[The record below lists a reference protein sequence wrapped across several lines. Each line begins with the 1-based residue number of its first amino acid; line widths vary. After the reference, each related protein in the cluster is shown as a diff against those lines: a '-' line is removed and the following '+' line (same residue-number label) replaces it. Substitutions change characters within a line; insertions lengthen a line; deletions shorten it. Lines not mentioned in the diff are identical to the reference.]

1 MKYNLTLFCLFIALI
16 ACDRKSEVEQSIDEI
31 PVEISVTRFDKIFY
45 QTKPADLPKIKREFP
60 YFFPEGNDD
69 KLWLEKMTDPQWR
82 ELHDEVEKK
91 YPTFEAETNDIETLV
106 RHIKHYFPKTK
117 TPKVITLI
125 SEMDYNSKVI
135 YADSLILISLELYL
149 GQDHR
154 FYQFPAYLKQ
164 NFVPRQ
170 IVPDIAQSFAE
181 RKIPPAKDNTLLSQM
196 IYHGKE
202 LYLKDLLIPNYT
214 DAEKIGYKSDQI
226 TWCQENE
233 GYMWRY
239 LIEGQLLFDSNSKLP
254 NRFINPAPFSKFYLE
269 IDNESPGRVGQWIG
283 WQIVRSYMA
292 NNDTSLNDLL
302 LMDAKTL
309 FEKSKYKPKKE

>member
-1 MKYNLTLFCLFIALI
+1 MKNKFILFCFFLALF
-16 ACDRKSEVEQSIDEI
+16 ACDRKSEVEKTIDEI

-45 QTKPADLPKIKREFP
+45 QSKPEDLPKIKREFP

-69 KLWLEKMTDPQWR
+69 KMWLEKMTDPQWR
-82 ELHDEVEKK
+82 ELHAEVEKK
-91 YPTFEAETNDIETLV
+91 YPTFEAETSDIEMLV
-106 RHIKHYFPKTK
+106 RHMKHYFPKTK

-149 GQDHR
+149 GHDHR

-181 RKIPPAKDNTLLSQM
+181 RKVPPARDNTLLSQM

-214 DAEKIGYKSDQI
+214 DAEKIGYKSEQI

-239 LIEGQLLFDSNSKLP
+239 LIEGELLFDSNSKLP

-292 NNDTSLNDLL
+292 NNDTSLQDLL